1 MLSAKRYAMMASIKS
16 ENKPTRGYI
25 QALLR
30 NDNTKDRITAW
41 SFDDFDDSS
50 TESDLISQISAS
62 KPDV

>member
-1 MLSAKRYAMMASIKS
+1 MISAKRYAMMASIKS

-30 NDNTKDRITAW
+30 SDNPKDRITAW
-41 SFDDFDDSS
+41 SYDFDDSS

-62 KPDV
+62 KPNL